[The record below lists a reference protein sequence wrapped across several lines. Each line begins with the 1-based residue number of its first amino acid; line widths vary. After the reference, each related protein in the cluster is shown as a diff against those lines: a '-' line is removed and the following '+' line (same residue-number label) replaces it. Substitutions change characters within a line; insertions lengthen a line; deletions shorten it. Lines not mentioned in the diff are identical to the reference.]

1 MDRSISAPDARFQR
15 ALSSNISSI
24 RLATSPEISDS
35 GMDTSS
41 IGTSEG
47 GSILTPTEAIADP
60 LHATRRD
67 SSGVL
72 QSPDVLDP
80 AKEDGFY
87 LLKKDSQR
95 RTTLV
100 KIMKDDK
107 IKICSTWYTLL
118 MKDVSDSCIG
128 VQHLS
133 QLLEGMRSWLPEEN
147 VQSLTNTISQLREA
161 LDFDGAKINH
171 LQLALYC
178 FQDAVNSVLRKHS
191 IKPHWM
197 FALDTLVRKSVQA
210 ATVVLS
216 PELAPHLVEPVLRPA
231 SPDPDQDDH
240 DPDDDDL
247 DRGSTS
253 GVSTSTNCPAGGAPG
268 GGGSQGLV
276 SRLNRVRDDNRL
288 LLNDLLR
295 AQQNYHQL
303 LKQSLE
309 EQKLHLQM
317 LSQNLAAS
325 HLHPQTE
332 TKMEVS
338 RSSGDQNL
346 VSWLKDLAIDDRSV
360 DVFVNEDL
368 TLNDVLELMS
378 RDDLKRLGLKAGPEL
393 RIWRAIL
400 RHRGF
405 PTTPTTPTPQ

>member
-1 MDRSISAPDARFQR
+1 M
-15 ALSSNISSI
+15 L
-24 RLATSPEISDS
+24 
-35 GMDTSS
+35 
-41 IGTSEG
+41 
-47 GSILTPTEAIADP
+47 
-60 LHATRRD
+60 
-67 SSGVL
+67 
-72 QSPDVLDP
+72 DVLDP

-107 IKICSTWYTLL
+107 IKICSTWHTLL
-118 MKDVSDSCIG
+118 MKDVSDSCIS
-128 VQHLS
+128 VTHLS

-216 PELAPHLVEPVLRPA
+216 PDLAPHLLEPVLLPP
-231 SPDPDQDDH
+231 SPDPQQDDH
-240 DPDDDDL
+240 DHDPDEMDIGAD
-247 DRGSTS
+247 STS
-253 GVSTSTNCPAGGAPG
+253 GVSTSTNCPAGGG
-268 GGGSQGLV
+268 GGAVGGSGLL
-276 SRLNRVRDDNRL
+276 SRLNRVRDDNRQL
-288 LLNDLLR
+288 LSDLLR

-317 LSQNLAAS
+317 LSQNLASS
-325 HLHPQTE
+325 HLHPKE
-332 TKMEVS
+332 THIEISHSM
-338 RSSGDQNL
+338 GDQNL
-346 VSWLKDLAIDDRSV
+346 VGWLKELAIDDSSI
-360 DVFVNEDL
+360 DTFINEDL

-378 RDDLKRLGLKAGPEL
+378 RDDLKRLGLKVVNYL
-393 RIWRAIL
+393 
-400 RHRGF
+400 
-405 PTTPTTPTPQ
+405 

>member
-1 MDRSISAPDARFQR
+1 MF
-15 ALSSNISSI
+15 
-24 RLATSPEISDS
+24 
-35 GMDTSS
+35 
-41 IGTSEG
+41 
-47 GSILTPTEAIADP
+47 
-60 LHATRRD
+60 
-67 SSGVL
+67 
-72 QSPDVLDP
+72 
-80 AKEDGFY
+80 K
-87 LLKKDSQR
+87 
-95 RTTLV
+95 
-100 KIMKDDK
+100 
-107 IKICSTWYTLL
+107 
-118 MKDVSDSCIG
+118 
-128 VQHLS
+128 
-133 QLLEGMRSWLPEEN
+133 
-147 VQSLTNTISQLREA
+147 
-161 LDFDGAKINH
+161 
-171 LQLALYC
+171 
-178 FQDAVNSVLRKHS
+178 DAVNSVLRKHS

-231 SPDPDQDDH
+231 SPDPHEDDH
-240 DPDDDDL
+240 DPEDEDL
-247 DRGSTS
+247 DRMDTERGSTS
-253 GVSTSTNCPAGGAPG
+253 GVSTSTNCPAGGAAG
-268 GGGSQGLV
+268 GSSSQGLL

-360 DVFVNEDL
+360 DVFINEDL
-368 TLNDVLELMS
+368 TLNDILELMS
-378 RDDLKRLGLKAGPEL
+378 RDDLKRLGLKVINNVEN
-393 RIWRAIL
+393 I
-400 RHRGF
+400 F
-405 PTTPTTPTPQ
+405 

>member
-35 GMDTSS
+35 GMDSGS
-41 IGTSEG
+41 VGTSND
-47 GSILTPTEAIADP
+47 GSILTPTENTTDP
-60 LHATRRD
+60 LSTTRRD

-87 LLKKDSQR
+87 MLKKDSQR

-107 IKICSTWYTLL
+107 LNICHTWHSLL
-118 MKDVSDSCIG
+118 LRDVPDSCISI
-128 VQHLS
+128 QHLS
-133 QLLEGMRSWLPEEN
+133 QLMEGVKAWLPDSN
-147 VQSLTNTISQLREA
+147 VQSLVSTISNLREA

-171 LQLALYC
+171 IQLALYL
-178 FQDAVNSVLRKHS
+178 FQDAVNTVLRKHS

-197 FALDTLVRKSVQA
+197 FALDSLVRKSVQA

-247 DRGSTS
+247 DRMDTERGSTS

-360 DVFVNEDL
+360 DVTSALQDF
-368 TLNDVLELMS
+368 
-378 RDDLKRLGLKAGPEL
+378 
-393 RIWRAIL
+393 
-400 RHRGF
+400 
-405 PTTPTTPTPQ
+405 